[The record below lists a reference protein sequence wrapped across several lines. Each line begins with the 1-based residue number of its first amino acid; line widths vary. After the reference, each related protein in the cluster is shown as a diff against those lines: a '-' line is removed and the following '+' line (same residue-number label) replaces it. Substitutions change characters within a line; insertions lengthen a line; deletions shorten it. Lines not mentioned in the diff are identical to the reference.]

1 MTTPSNEES
10 GDGRCQTID
19 NIVNNFISEHHD
31 KSLRPLRLA
40 NISISEF
47 STELSNHLS
56 VLNEGGSIA
65 LGRGE
70 ELTSKSLSL
79 SLQSLFSI
87 TTPPVKEGP
96 PLTWTRLVLFAGPQF
111 EGPAEFEIGNSSVE
125 LSETDLKLLRSGRP
139 WRFLFPWPDKDDC
152 KKELQSNNTVL
163 QELIDAQK
171 TIGEVLEQIS
181 LVRRHLRNH
190 RDLISRLSEDKHHAN
205 PRGEALPL
213 DDASFSFSNGGS
225 FDPVA
230 SAEYESSGYRYS
242 PYTPTAIGYAS
253 NDRSSQ
259 PVDQDLNDPALS
271 EGAFAGNSTQLDGS
285 GPEKDARPGF
295 RLHTSDFIQCLS
307 EILDDPKNGDVM
319 RWSENGQSV
328 YVAPESK
335 LPAHILTKMS
345 TKSHQSLVRRLY
357 YFGFHKTGGVFH
369 HESFS
374 RGQPSSIR
382 PTRELSHSPSL
393 PTPLRN
399 SASQRG
405 PRYKTI
411 KRKRARESV

>member
-1 MTTPSNEES
+1 MMTTVSNEEC

-19 NIVNNFISEHHD
+19 NIVDNYISEHHD

-40 NISISEF
+40 NISIFEF

-70 ELTSKSLSL
+70 ELASKSL

-87 TTPPVKEGP
+87 TTPPVRDGP

-111 EGPAEFEIGNSSVE
+111 EGPAPTNV
-125 LSETDLKLLRSGRP
+125 
-139 WRFLFPWPDKDDC
+139 
-152 KKELQSNNTVL
+152 
-163 QELIDAQK
+163 
-171 TIGEVLEQIS
+171 VLEQIS
-181 LVRRHLRNH
+181 LVARHLRNH
-190 RDLISRLSEDKHHAN
+190 RDLITRLFEDKHHAN
-205 PRGEALPL
+205 HRGEALPL

-225 FDPVA
+225 IDPVA
-230 SAEYESSGYRYS
+230 SAEHESSGYRYS

-259 PVDQDLNDPALS
+259 PVDQELSDPALS
-271 EGAFAGNSTQLDGS
+271 EGAFAGNNTQRDGS

-405 PRYKTI
+405 PRYKVI